1 MASSI
6 SSSHLQLHRDRRH
19 PRHRLA
25 YVAAVAIVGLA
36 AETVLLHLTQLSHPP
51 GSYADVSRAPPS
63 ADVSAAARRSSAARA
78 LLAAFAAAASLSA
91 RHVCLGSLGACHR
104 SSLSLPGSAPTCR
117 VGTSPPRLPRP
128 PPSAERYCTC
138 CAFSPCPR
146 SQVRVSNR
154 SGGPRPPLFSVFQ
167 NARPPATPRRLGPPQ
182 TQRSKTLG
190 PADTAKKIGQTR
202 AR

>member
-6 SSSHLQLHRDRRH
+6 SSSHLHRDRRH

-117 VGTSPPRLPRP
+117 VGTSPPRLPP
-128 PPSAERYCTC
+128 PPPLNGTAHR
-138 CAFSPCPR
+138 AAR
-146 SQVRVSNR
+146 SRLVPGARCVCLIVV
-154 SGGPRPPLFSVFQ
+154 GALAPLCFLFSVFQ
-167 NARPPATPRRLGPPQ
+167 HARPPATPRRLGPPL
-182 TQRSKTLG
+182 TERSKTLG
-190 PADTAKKIGQTR
+190 PGLL
-202 AR
+202 